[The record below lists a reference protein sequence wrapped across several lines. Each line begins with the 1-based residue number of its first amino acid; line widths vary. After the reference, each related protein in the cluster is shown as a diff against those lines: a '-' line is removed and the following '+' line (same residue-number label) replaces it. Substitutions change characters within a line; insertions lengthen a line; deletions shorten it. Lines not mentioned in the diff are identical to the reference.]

1 MRRDLITPYV
11 VTFGETMGLIKSD
24 QPGPLA
30 HATSLSLGIGGSE
43 SNVAI
48 GLQRLGVVSVW
59 CGRVG
64 DDALGQRVIRE
75 IRAEGI
81 DVYATVDAT
90 AATGLMLKERRTSS
104 LQNVTYYRKGSA
116 GSKISAAD
124 IPASLISSATLL
136 HITGITPALSA
147 EAAQT
152 MQYAIDT
159 ARGAGVPI
167 SLDLNYRRA
176 LWSEEDA
183 AVAYRELIPQVNIV
197 FASDDEAAIAV
208 GASDGPA
215 DLAAKLTAMG
225 PSEAI
230 IKLGA
235 EGALAIIDGAEY
247 FQPAIP
253 VDVLDTVGAGDAFV
267 AGYLTE
273 LVTGQTPEVRLR
285 TAAKT
290 GAFACLVPGDWE
302 GAPRRS
308 ELDLLNSKEPVSR

>member
-1 MRRDLITPYV
+1 MRSDLVTPYV
-11 VTFGETMGLIKSD
+11 LTFGETMALIKAD

-30 HATSLSLGIGGSE
+30 HATSLSPGIGGSE

-48 GLQRLGVVSVW
+48 GLQRLGVASVW

-75 IRAEGI
+75 IRAEG
-81 DVYATVDAT
+81 VEVQATVDGLAP
-90 AATGLMLKERRTSS
+90 TGLMIKERRTSS

-116 GSKISAAD
+116 GSKISATD
-124 IPASLISSATLL
+124 IPASLITGATLL
-136 HITGITPALSA
+136 HISGITPALSA

-152 MQYAIDT
+152 VQYAIDT
-159 ARGAGVPI
+159 ARGAGVPV

-176 LWSEEDA
+176 LWSVDA
-183 AVAYRELIPQVNIV
+183 AAAAYRKLIPQVDIV
-197 FASDDEAAIAV
+197 FAGDDEAAIAV

-225 PSEAI
+225 PSEVT
-230 IKLGA
+230 IKLGPV
-235 EGALAIIDGAEY
+235 GALAIIGDVEY
-247 FQPAIP
+247 FQPAVP
-253 VDVLDTVGAGDAFV
+253 VDALDTVGAGDAFV
-267 AGYLTE
+267 AGYLAE
-273 LVTGQTPEVRLR
+273 YVTGQTPEVRLR

-302 GAPRRS
+302 GAPRRN
-308 ELDLLNSKEPVSR
+308 ELDLLDNKEPVIR